1 MPPPLSTLQSKGP
14 LIAALEL
21 LSQLNQETRHE
32 PAAMTFCNELAFHFK
47 ASRVALAYLRD
58 DFVETVAI
66 SDTSRFDRRLQT
78 MRDLEIAMQE
88 ALDQDD
94 DVLWP
99 TSREVPIITREHEKY
114 ARHYSLHAL
123 CSLPLRLEHK
133 PCGVVTLIREDRPF
147 TPEDI
152 DALRLMIDLAGRRL
166 VDLDRYGRQWW
177 RQYFLQARDAL
188 AVALGPRHTWIKFSA
203 LAATLAAIILF
214 LIPFPYRVTGELMLK
229 ADSLVN
235 LPAPFDGYI
244 KDVHAEPGDNVNK
257 DDVLVTLD
265 PTDLKLK
272 ESESAANTQHYQ
284 SQALMAEGTDDVTQ
298 MHIYQAQADQADAEL
313 QQVRYDLAHSELHSP
328 LAGVVVEGDLKDKIG
343 SPVKQGDVLMKVALL
358 KDLYIE
364 AEVGEQDIQ
373 AVHDGSTGEARLESR
388 PSDIFPITVS
398 RVEPA
403 AMAMNKGNVFKVRC
417 QLNGDAPAWWRP
429 GMTGVIKIRSGH
441 TNLWFILTHRLVD
454 FLRLK
459 LWL

>member
-1 MPPPLSTLQSKGP
+1 MPPPLSALQSKGP

-21 LSQLNQETRHE
+21 LSQLNQETRHA

-58 DFVETVAI
+58 DYVETVAI

-78 MRDLEIAMQE
+78 MRDLETAMQE

-99 TSREVPIITREHEKY
+99 ASREEPIITREHEKY
-114 ARHYSLHAL
+114 AKHYSIHAM

-147 TPEDI
+147 APEEI

-177 RQYFLQARDAL
+177 RQYFMQARDGLAL
-188 AVALGPRHTWIKFSA
+188 ALGPRHTWIKFSG
-203 LAATLAAIILF
+203 LVATLAVILLF
-214 LIPFPYRVTGELMLK
+214 LIPFPYRVTGDLMLK
-229 ADSLVN
+229 ADALVN

-265 PTDLKLK
+265 PTELKLK

-298 MHIYQAQADQADAEL
+298 MHIYQAQAEQADAEL
-313 QQVRYDLAHSELHSP
+313 QQVRYNLAHADLRSP
-328 LAGVVVEGDLKDKIG
+328 LSGVVVEGDLKDKLG

-364 AEVGEQDIQ
+364 AQVGEQDIQ
-373 AVHDGSTGEARLESR
+373 AVQDGSTGEARLESR
-388 PSDIFPITVS
+388 PSDVFPITVS

-403 AMAMNKGNVFKVRC
+403 AVAINKGNVFKVRC

-459 LWL
+459 LWF